1 MKKKEIF
8 LVAALV
14 VFGVIYQ
21 AVEKGK
27 VHFAENFSSFT
38 DERRLKGSRF
48 AEFPGQ
54 EMQFPDVNRVIIENP
69 AGEVTVE
76 RSTDGQVHLASLLR
90 VYYSDKSVVD
100 ELHKKTEVRSDLDN
114 GALTVSVRHPSAF
127 PYRHLRVLFR
137 LRVPEG
143 VPLSIANHEG
153 DVIVRDTGADMRI
166 NQENGGLVLE
176 NIPGRTQLHLKNCV
190 AKINGLADHAEIA
203 ASHANVR
210 LEDAASLQL
219 NGRYG
224 EFSIKNVKNG
234 VNVEYAYGRLR
245 VDGAGSLEISARHT
259 DIRALNIRDGAIIAN
274 RYQSIFLERAGGDI
288 RLANRSGRIEM
299 GHSTARNVVIENSY
313 ADVALAEFSAAS
325 LGLLLKNG
333 NLGLSVKSIA
343 DRINIEAQHAELDLA
358 FAALAD
364 PTFSI
369 KTRHGRIY
377 VQPLPGLELYEE
389 NEESFANRSGQ
400 KPEILIRNS
409 YGDVRVKIVDR

>member
-8 LVAALV
+8 LVVALV
-14 VFGVIYQ
+14 VFGVVYQ

-27 VHFAENFSSFT
+27 VRFAENFSSFT

-48 AEFPGQ
+48 AEFPGK
-54 EMQFPDVNRVIIENP
+54 EMPFPGVNRVVIENP

-76 RSTDGQVHLASLLR
+76 RSADGQVHLNSLLR

-100 ELHKKTEVRSDLDN
+100 ELQQKTEVRSDLDN
-114 GALTVSVRHPSAF
+114 GALTVSVRYPSAF

-137 LRVPEG
+137 LQVPEG

-153 DVIVRDTGADMRI
+153 DVIVRDTGTDMRI
-166 NQENGGLVLE
+166 DQENGGLVLE

-190 AKINGLADHAEIA
+190 AKIKGLTDHAEIT

-210 LEDAASLQL
+210 LEDAASLKL
-219 NGRYG
+219 NGRHG

-234 VNVEYAYGRLR
+234 VSVDYAYGRLR
-245 VDGAGSLEISARHT
+245 VDGAGSLEISARHC

-274 RYQSIFLERAGGDI
+274 RHETIFLENAGGDI
-288 RLANRSGRIEM
+288 RLYNRSGRIEM

-313 ADVALAEFSAAS
+313 ADVTLAEFSAAS
-325 LGLLLKNG
+325 LDVLLKNG
-333 NLGLSVKSIA
+333 NLGLSVKNIA

-358 FAALAD
+358 FAALSD

-377 VQPLPGLELYEE
+377 AQPLPGLELYEE
-389 NEESFANRSGQ
+389 NEERFANRSGQ
-400 KPEILIRNS
+400 KPEILIHNS
-409 YGDVRVKIVDR
+409 YGDVRVKIIDR